1 MSCGEG
7 NPGLSLPG
15 SLRLSVALCTFQGAR
30 FLEAQLESIAGQTRI
45 PDELVVCD
53 DRSSDET
60 VAIVRAFAR
69 RAPFPVRIEVNPV
82 TLRSTKNFER
92 AIGLCAGDLIATC
105 DQDDVWLPEKIAL
118 TLAAFEEDPRRGLV
132 FTDAEVVDE
141 DLRPR
146 GYLLW
151 DSVFLGSRQRRLF
164 REGRGLE
171 VLLRQ
176 WAVTG
181 TTMTFR
187 ASWRPLV
194 LPIPG
199 VWVHDAWIALLAGAV
214 SPVGL
219 VERPTVRYRQHAS
232 QQIGAARLTWMGM
245 YRLARTIG
253 PEFFRLDVERF
264 RLARERLGAARERL
278 PDPGILALLDAKVAH
293 HELRLAIS
301 EDPSRLSRIRTAL
314 GELGR
319 GGYARF
325 SPRTSHV
332 LKDLFL

>member
-1 MSCGEG
+1 M
-7 NPGLSLPG
+7 
-15 SLRLSVALCTFQGAR
+15 SVALCTYQGAR
-30 FLEAQLESIAGQTRI
+30 FLDAQLESIARQTRI

-53 DRSSDET
+53 DRSSDGT
-60 VAIVRAFAR
+60 VAILRAFAR

-82 TLRSTKNFER
+82 NLGSTRNFER
-92 AIGLCAGDLIATC
+92 AIGLCTGDFIATC

-118 TLAAFEEDPRRGLV
+118 TLAAFDDDPRRALV
-132 FTDAEVVDE
+132 FTDADVVDD

-146 GYLLW
+146 GYRLW

-187 ASWRPLV
+187 ASLRSLV

-199 VWVHDAWIALLAGAV
+199 IWVHDAWIALLVGAV

-232 QQIGAARLTWMGM
+232 QQIGATRLTWTGM

-253 PEFFRLDVERF
+253 PEYFRLDVERF
-264 RLARERLGAARERL
+264 RLARKRLGEARDQL
-278 PDPGILALLDAKVAH
+278 PDPGVFALLDAKLAH
-293 HELRLAIS
+293 HQLRLAIS
-301 EDPSRLSRIRTAL
+301 EDSSRLSRIGTAL
-314 GELGR
+314 GELWK

-325 SPRTSHV
+325 SPRTFHV